1 LNNYK
6 PRHRKLST
14 VFFSASLDTESYL
27 PVWFQQACRFMFVLI
42 AEKASDGSL
51 GGKAQEPQGGSQW
64 PAAQPPADWDRYR
77 SATNQQ
83 QPLSRVE
90 NQKDVAGG
98 FDLSSGGSRNFG
110 ADVGPLGSTS
120 HAERPRRRRRSKHRT
135 RHKRKPSSNADPR
148 NVTIEGS
155 GVDNSDL
162 SETKSDDSGSGVG
175 SDSGSVHSEDSSDRP
190 KERSADEAEDEN
202 EKEGSSEERI
212 RDSRSRDP
220 SDLFGQAAI

>member
-1 LNNYK
+1 
-6 PRHRKLST
+6 
-14 VFFSASLDTESYL
+14 
-27 PVWFQQACRFMFVLI
+27 MFVLI
-42 AEKASDGSL
+42 AEEASDGSL

-64 PAAQPPADWDRYR
+64 PAAQPPADRDRYW
-77 SATNQQ
+77 SAVNQQ

-90 NQKDVAGG
+90 NKKDVAGG
-98 FDLSSGGSRNFG
+98 FDLSSSPPPHRYWHRTGDDISSVSRNFG

-120 HAERPRRRRRSKHRT
+120 RTERPRRGRRRKHRT
-135 RHKRKPSSNADPR
+135 RHKRRPSSSTDHR
-148 NVTIEGS
+148 NVTMEGS
-155 GVDNSDL
+155 GVDSSEL

-175 SDSGSVHSEDSSDRP
+175 SDSGSAHSEDSSDRS

-202 EKEGSSEERI
+202 ENEGSSEERI